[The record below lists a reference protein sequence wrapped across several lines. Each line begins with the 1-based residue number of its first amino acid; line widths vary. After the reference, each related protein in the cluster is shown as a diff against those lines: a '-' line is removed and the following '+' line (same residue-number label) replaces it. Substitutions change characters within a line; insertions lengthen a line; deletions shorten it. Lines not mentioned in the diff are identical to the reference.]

1 MLARL
6 PLFAVALLLALWPA
20 QAFADARAQRPLQ
33 LQIDLLGYHVGY
45 HFNETFYLGFT
56 HQSNIESRR
65 FDSDQERYLEETEM
79 FDQKGVDNVD
89 TTIGSRQ
96 SLELRISPFVPGVYF
111 ALGVLVLEG
120 DKQEVDFDRRARII
134 GDSAYNDTD
143 LLVTVAGKQATAP
156 ALGVGFN
163 HVFDN
168 GVSLGLGLLLAVL
181 DEGETPDVTI
191 TTNNP
196 AVTAADLKQ
205 LQKDI
210 EDEHRF
216 NGMFHL
222 AFGYNF

>member
-1 MLARL
+1 MFVRP
-6 PLFAVALLLALWPA
+6 PLLAVALLLALWPA
-20 QAFADARAQRPLQ
+20 HAWADARAQRPLQ

-45 HFNETFYLGFT
+45 HFNKTFYLGFT

-65 FDSDQERYLEETEM
+65 FDSDHERYMEETEL
-79 FDQKGVDNVD
+79 FDQKGVDSVD
-89 TTIGSRQ
+89 NTIGSRQ
-96 SLELRISPFVPGVYF
+96 SLELRISPFVPGIYF
-111 ALGVLVLEG
+111 ALGVLALGG
-120 DKQEVDFDRRARII
+120 DKQEVEFDRRARII

-143 LLVTVAGKQATAP
+143 LTVEIEGKQATAP

-168 GVSLGLGLLLAVL
+168 GFSLGLGLLLAVL
-181 DEGETPDVTI
+181 DEGETPEVTI

-196 AVTAADLKQ
+196 AVTAADLEQ
-205 LQKDI
+205 LQEDI

-222 AFGYNF
+222 AIGYNF